1 MSSQLSVVIS
11 MVNAHGKESM
21 RQCQSLVII
30 FFPEETVASSSSN
43 PIF

>member
-11 MVNAHGKESM
+11 MVNAHEKESM
-21 RQCQSLVII
+21 RQRQSLVII
-30 FFPEETVASSSSN
+30 FFPEGKVASSSSN